1 MIPICIPATT
11 RCIVYFSLILL
22 LCFNFFFGRTLEL
35 HLTYS
40 PISLFRWQMYESQRV
55 RQKWFSVLGD
65 EPEQTE
71 EEQDSLKVS
80 LALEAK
86 VFFIS
91 VLSAV
96 VNWNVCWTSV
106 LSGWIKPFQR
116 LLCCVLV
123 FSCSDVLSVSE
134 R

>member
-1 MIPICIPATT
+1 
-11 RCIVYFSLILL
+11 
-22 LCFNFFFGRTLEL
+22 
-35 HLTYS
+35 
-40 PISLFRWQMYESQRV
+40 MYESQRV

-71 EEQDSLKVS
+71 EEQDSLKVR

-106 LSGWIKPFQR
+106 LSGWIKPWQR
-116 LLCCVLV
+116 LLYCVLV
-123 FSCSDVLSVSE
+123 FSCSDVSL
-134 R
+134 RL